1 MFAIP
6 FYHHGEME
14 RKADSL
20 YPSYLVDFTGGLNS
34 KESACNVGDLGS
46 SPGLGRYPGE
56 RNGNPLQ
63 YFFPGKSHGWKSLE
77 GHSPWCCKELD
88 MTWETSLSFSFLPE
102 IYRHCHMVMPLVF
115 QTQVSPN

>member
-6 FYHHGEME
+6 FYHHVEME

-56 RNGNPLQ
+56 RNGNPLSIFSWKIPWMEEPGRPQ
-63 YFFPGKSHGWKSLE
+63 SMVLQRVGHDLGDFTFF
-77 GHSPWCCKELD
+77 
-88 MTWETSLSFSFLPE
+88 
-102 IYRHCHMVMPLVF
+102 
-115 QTQVSPN
+115 

>member
-6 FYHHGEME
+6 FYHHVEME

-56 RNGNPLQ
+56 RNGNPPHWKIPWMEVPGRLQ
-63 YFFPGKSHGWKSLE
+63 SMGSLRV
-77 GHSPWCCKELD
+77 
-88 MTWETSLSFSFLPE
+88 
-102 IYRHCHMVMPLVF
+102 RHD
-115 QTQVSPN
+115 